1 MLLKDKIAVV
11 TGGAGGLGRACAEAF
26 LREGAK
32 VVVSDVR
39 DDKGAQTAKEL
50 GNGCSYMRCDV
61 TRKAEVQALID
72 GAAAT
77 HGRLDIAVANA
88 GIVHGCDPLE
98 LAEEDYDRVMAVNMK
113 GVFLTGQAAARRMR
127 GQTPDSQGQRGAIIN
142 MSSCQD
148 TIVIPEIAS
157 YVIAKGGIRQ
167 WTKAL
172 GIRLAGEGI
181 RVNAI
186 GPGSIAT
193 EMFASIASTP
203 ERMTAVMS
211 RTPMG
216 RAGRP
221 EEIGNVAVFLASH
234 LSSYM
239 TGETVYADGG
249 RLGLNYT
256 VPVDGAGTGG
266 SGSP

>member
-11 TGGAGGLGRACAEAF
+11 TGASGGLGRACAEAF

-32 VVVSDVR
+32 VLISDVN
-39 DDKGAQTAKEL
+39 DDKGAATAEAL
-50 GNGCSYMRCDV
+50 GSGCTYMRCDV
-61 TRKAEVQALID
+61 TQKADVQALID
-72 GAAAT
+72 AAVAA
-77 HGRLDIAVANA
+77 HGRVDIAVANA
-88 GIVHGCDPLE
+88 GIVHACDPLE
-98 LAEEDYDRVMAVNMK
+98 LDEADYERVMAVNMK
-113 GVFLTGQAAARRMR
+113 GVLFTGQLAARQMMR
-127 GQTPDSQGQRGAIIN
+127 QDPDAHGQRGAIIN

-148 TIVIPEIAS
+148 SIVIPEIAP
-157 YVIAKGGIRQ
+157 YVISKGGIRQ

-172 GIRLAGEGI
+172 GIRLATEGV

-193 EMFASIASTP
+193 EMFASIASNP
-203 ERMTAVMS
+203 EKMKTIMS

-216 RAGRP
+216 RPGEP
-221 EEIGNVAVFLASH
+221 MEIGNIAVFLASH
-234 LSSYM
+234 LSTYM

-256 VPVDGAGTGG
+256 VPVNE
-266 SGSP
+266 

>member
-1 MLLKDKIAVV
+1 MLLQDKIAII
-11 TGGAGGLGRACAEAF
+11 TGAAGGLGRACAEAF

-32 VVVSDVR
+32 VIVSDVSVE
-39 DDKGAQTAKEL
+39 KGAETAAAL
-50 GNGCSYMRCDV
+50 GANCTYMRCDV
-61 TRKAEVQALID
+61 TQKGDVQALVD
-72 GAAAT
+72 AAVSA

-88 GIVHGCDPLE
+88 GMIHACDPLE
-98 LAEEDYDRVMAVNMK
+98 LEEADYEKVMAVNMK
-113 GVFLTGQAAARRMR
+113 GVLFTGQCAARQMLTQAPDAH
-127 GQTPDSQGQRGAIIN
+127 GQKGAIIN

-148 TIVIPEIAS
+148 TIVIPEIAP
-157 YVIAKGGIRQ
+157 YVISKGGIRQ

-172 GIRLAGEGI
+172 GIRLAGEGV
-181 RVNAI
+181 RANAI

-193 EMFASIASTP
+193 EMFMTLATNP
-203 ERMTAVMS
+203 EKMKTIMS

-216 RAGRP
+216 RAGEP
-221 EEIGNVAVFLASH
+221 IEIGNVAVFLASH

-256 VPVDGAGTGG
+256 VPVAE
-266 SGSP
+266 

>member
-1 MLLKDKIAVV
+1 MLLENKIAIV
-11 TGGAGGLGRACAEAF
+11 TGAAGGLGRACAEAF

-32 VVVSDVR
+32 VIISDVV
-39 DDKGAQTAKEL
+39 DDRGAETANAL
-50 GNGCSYMRCDV
+50 GTDCTYLRCDV
-61 TRKAEVQALID
+61 TSKTDVQALVD
-72 GAAAT
+72 TAVST

-88 GIVHGCDPLE
+88 GMVHACDPLE
-98 LAEEDYDRVMAVNMK
+98 LKEEDYERVMAVNMK
-113 GVFLTGQAAARRMR
+113 GVLFTGQLAARQMR
-127 GQTPDSQGQRGAIIN
+127 SQEPDANGQRGAIIN

-148 TIVIPEIAS
+148 TIVIPEIAP
-157 YVIAKGGIRQ
+157 YVISKGGIRQ

-172 GIRLAGEGI
+172 GLRLSTEGV

-193 EMFASIASTP
+193 EMFASIASNP
-203 ERMTAVMS
+203 EKMKTIMS

-216 RAGRP
+216 RPGEP
-221 EEIGNVAVFLASH
+221 IEIGNVAVFLASH

-256 VPVDGAGTGG
+256 VPVTD
-266 SGSP
+266 